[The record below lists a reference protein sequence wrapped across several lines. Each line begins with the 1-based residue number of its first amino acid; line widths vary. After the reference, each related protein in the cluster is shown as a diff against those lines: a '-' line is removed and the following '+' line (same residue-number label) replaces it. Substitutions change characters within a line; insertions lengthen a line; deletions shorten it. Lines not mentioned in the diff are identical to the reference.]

1 MAQYSTTNAPLPE
14 VRPYMQDYLARSQE
28 VSNQGY
34 KQSPGTYTGPNGY
47 LQAGFD
53 ATANRAMQG
62 SPLMSQANG
71 QLSNIMGGGMMGQN
85 PYLSESISNAQGD
98 LTKSWN
104 NVQKPAWDT
113 AMQRSG
119 SFGNSG
125 VAQANGF
132 AADSLQQNLG
142 RVASDMRGNA
152 YNTERNFMQQAL
164 MAAPSFANQDYVD
177 SQQLLNVGNQAQQ
190 FSQGAQNQNQQWFN
204 EAQQFPRDQLG
215 VMGNALGMNQGSTR
229 TQTEPDPSRA
239 SQVVGGAMTGASLA
253 KIIADLFKTGGG

>member
-1 MAQYSTTNAPLPE
+1 MATYTTQNAPLPY
-14 VRPYMQDYLARSQE
+14 VQPYHQDFLARSQE
-28 VSNQGY
+28 VANQPFQ
-34 KQSPGTYTGPNGY
+34 QSPGTYTGPNQF

-62 SPLMSQANG
+62 SPLMSQANS
-71 QLSNIMGGGMMGQN
+71 QLSNIMGGGMMGGN

-98 LTKSWN
+98 LTKAWN
-104 NVQKPAWDT
+104 QVQKPAWDT

-119 SFGNSG
+119 SFGNTG
-125 VAQANGF
+125 VMQSNGF

-164 MAAPSFANQDYVD
+164 MAAPAFANQDYID

-190 FSQGAQNQNQQWFN
+190 FSQAAQNQNQQWFN
-204 EAQQFPRDQLG
+204 EARQFPRDQLG
-215 VMGNALGMNQGSTR
+215 VLGNALGMNQGSTQ
-229 TQTEPDPSRA
+229 TQTAPDPSRT
-239 SQVVGGAMTGASLA
+239 SQVVGGALTGASLA
-253 KIIADLFKTGGG
+253 KIIADLWGE